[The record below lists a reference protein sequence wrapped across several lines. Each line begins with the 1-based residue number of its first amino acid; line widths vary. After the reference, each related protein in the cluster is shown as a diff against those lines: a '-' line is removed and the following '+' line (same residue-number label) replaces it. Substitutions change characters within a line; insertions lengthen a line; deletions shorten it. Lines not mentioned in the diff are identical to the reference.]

1 MNSTKGVCIMIKI
14 FGMEQCPHCR
24 RCKGEFDGRAIAY
37 EFVDIS
43 RLENLKTFVKLRDTQ
58 PTFEGIRGTESI
70 GIPAL
75 VFEDG
80 SVRRDWQAYLNEVS
94 GDADDTD
101 VPEESEGAACAL
113 DGSGC

>member
-43 RLENLKTFVKLRDTQ
+43 RLEILKTFVKIRDTQ